1 MIEARPLGTV
11 KDLMRVMGLTKSSAY
26 RLIERAPFGVRYG
39 RRGWR
44 VDWDKFDEWKA
55 SGGDVAWENPS
66 VRPRQPPPTRGHAAC
81 QRAFQSRRK
90 TTTEFQLRIVGVTS
104 TKPGFGRVFSL
115 DADWHSY
122 AP

>member
-1 MIEARPLGTV
+1 MQSFRG
-11 KDLMRVMGLTKSSAY
+11 SAG
-26 RLIERAPFGVRYG
+26 RQAMDRYG
-39 RRGWR
+39 RAGAMLDGLGRPTI
-44 VDWDKFDEWKA
+44 
-55 SGGDVAWENPS
+55 ENPS